1 MTAIIIRPAT
11 PADIPAMTRIWHD
24 GWQDGHAAL
33 VPVELRAV
41 RTMQRFAERLEEGMA
56 DVLVAT
62 LDGKVAGLV
71 MLLDDEL
78 YQFYVDGPARG
89 TGLAA
94 QLMEAAEAELARR
107 GRSDVFLYCAV
118 GNDRAARF
126 YDKCGWHRA
135 QTEDIEAADGGVS
148 VMVPVWRY
156 EKRVAT

>member
-1 MTAIIIRPAT
+1 MPTATIRSAT
-11 PADIPAMTRIWHD
+11 SADIPAMTRIWHD

-33 VPVELRAV
+33 VPAELAAV
-41 RTMQRFAERLEEGMA
+41 RTMERFGQRLEDGLA
-56 DVLVAT
+56 DILVAT
-62 LDGKVAGLV
+62 VDGKVAGLV

-78 YQFYVDGPARG
+78 YQFYVDGVARG

-94 QLMEAAEAELARR
+94 QLMKAAEAELAKR
-107 GRSDVFLYCAV
+107 GQRDVFLYCAV

-135 QTEDIEAADGGVS
+135 AAEDIEAADGGVS

-156 EKRVAT
+156 EKRVAA

>member
-1 MTAIIIRPAT
+1 MPDIIIRPAA
-11 PADIPAMTRIWHD
+11 PDDIPAMARIWHD

-33 VPVELRAV
+33 VSADLAAV
-41 RTMQRFAERLEEGMA
+41 RTMQRFSERLEEALA

-62 LDGKVAGLV
+62 QDSAVAGLV

-78 YQFYVDGPARG
+78 YQFYVDGIARG

-94 QLMEAAEAELARR
+94 QLMHAAEAELARR
-107 GRSDVFLYCAV
+107 GHDKVFLYCAI

-126 YDKCGWHRA
+126 YEKCGWHRA
-135 QTEDIEAADGGVS
+135 ASEEIEAADGGVS

-156 EKRVAT
+156 EKAVSS

>member
-1 MTAIIIRPAT
+1 MPVITIRPAT
-11 PADIPAMTRIWHD
+11 LADVPAMTRIWHD

-33 VPVELRAV
+33 VPAELAAV
-41 RTMQRFAERLEEGMA
+41 RTMERFGQRLEEGLA

-62 LDGKVAGLV
+62 QDEKVAGLV

-78 YQFYVDGPARG
+78 YQFYVDGVARG

-94 QLMEAAEAELARR
+94 QLMKAAEAELARR
-107 GRSDVFLYCAV
+107 GQREVFLYCAV
-118 GNDRAARF
+118 GNERAARF

-135 QTEDIEAADGGVS
+135 ASEDIEAADGGVS

-156 EKRVAT
+156 EKRVAA